1 MKHRKLLFALIAV
14 LSPLIH
20 SNAQIFVRVDSVN
33 ELKAGD
39 QVIIGHWYIGSFWV
53 LRNKSDAQG
62 VRSSSDT
69 ISVRDD
75 TIKDVKTATVFELG
89 GVMDNWTLFDRTN
102 NVYLGVNTS
111 ESKLDNVLLSI
122 PPSGINGTNINWK
135 ITFERDSGTMS
146 NGSLIT
152 PCEKSYTGNFFV
164 RRNSVRTSINFGCYK
179 VSSSRVQLYK
189 KISGPTVTIG
199 SSGYSTLYYG
209 DNALVVPEG
218 LTANTVALE
227 GENIVWSKVYA
238 AGATLPK
245 ATGVVLRGASGV
257 YTFEL
262 SQLAGES
269 DASNLLRGSDVAER
283 TTGGKCY
290 YFLAI
295 DTTDVTQVGFFWGA
309 DNGGAFTNGAHK
321 AYLALPESNSAKFAS
336 GFRFDGLTTGILSA
350 TSVKQTGYRPGT
362 KRYNPYGQQVDD
374 SYKGLVIIN
383 GRKYLNR

>member
-14 LSPLIH
+14 LSPLIR
-20 SNAQIFVRVDSVN
+20 SNAQFFTRVNSVN

-39 QVIIGHWYIGSFWV
+39 QVVIGQWDNDSYFFVGD
-53 LRNKSDAQG
+53 KSNDSGNRRFTVKITVQN
-62 VRSSSDT
+62 DT
-69 ISVRDD
+69 IMD
-75 TIKDVKTATVFELG
+75 IKTATVFQLG
-89 GVMDNWTLFDRTN
+89 GETDKWTFWDLTN
-102 NVYLGVNTS
+102 NEYLGVKISSTTLSNCLLPIK
-111 ESKLDNVLLSI
+111 EAEVKDDNIS
-122 PPSGINGTNINWK
+122 WK
-135 ITFERDSGTMS
+135 ITFTPDDNTHK

-152 PCEKSYTGNFFV
+152 SCVKGYVDKVYIRMAKVAGSAG
-164 RRNSVRTSINFGCYK
+164 FGCYLT
-179 VSSSRVQLYK
+179 STSRVQLYK
-189 KISGPTVTIG
+189 RISGPTVTIG

-269 DASNLLRGSDVAER
+269 DTSNLLQGSDTAEA

-295 DTTDVTQVGFFWGA
+295 DPTDATQVGFFWGA